1 MDGKGAVA
9 METDAADRQWRGNMC
24 TGLLST
30 KGPGPRG
37 KLTAGPEGIE
47 LRGLLGRLVFRRE
60 NVERVE
66 RAGFF
71 PWLWM
76 GIRIRHNVAEYPKRI
91 MFCPW
96 LSLSRNILRHL
107 GRLGYNVG

>member
-1 MDGKGAVA
+1 MGA
-9 METDAADRQWRGNMC
+9 DAAERQWWGNMC
-24 TGLLST
+24 RGVIST
-30 KGPGPRG
+30 KGPGPRA
-37 KLTAGPEGIE
+37 KLVVSKEQME
-47 LRGLLGRLVFRRE
+47 LRGLMGRLVFRRE

-76 GIRIRHNVAEYPKRI
+76 GIRIRHNVPEYPKRI

-107 GRLGYNVG
+107 ERLGYNVG

>member
-1 MDGKGAVA
+1 V
-9 METDAADRQWRGNMC
+9 ETDSAERQWVGNVC
-24 TGLLST
+24 KGVIST
-30 KGPGPRG
+30 KGPGPRA
-37 KLTAGPEGIE
+37 KLVVSKERME
-47 LRGLLGRLVFRRE
+47 LRGLMGRMEFRRE

-76 GIRIRHNVAEYPKRI
+76 GIRIRHNVGEYPKRI

-107 GRLGYNVG
+107 EQLGYNVG